1 MTLFMRL
8 LGGCAASKADAE
20 ELVRLEV
27 SPDTPTSSVP
37 IRVESQHFVRLL
49 SWRLRTK
56 WDLPTGKSVWLLAT
70 RSILALLLST
80 VCVYYVWPP
89 RPFLDDP
96 GGFWRHRACDL
107 PTAKADFPAYAR
119 ANCSIVSTSRDVD
132 LAVAIPLV
140 ARQQE
145 ALLAS
150 LQTWSQKK
158 PSPLQATRFD
168 VILFVSTTQGQL
180 SPSIEHQIGKAATAA
195 GAHSFQSTACALSHE
210 QDAYPL
216 GTWVQFLLILEQMH
230 NARYTAF
237 LLCEPDVRV
246 LRAGWMDALQSTL
259 ATRERWWMR
268 GSAWL
273 HNTHLDDRTAH
284 VNGNALYRADD
295 ARFLKFVWLVLGAG
309 ITIRIPTDSPLGFD
323 HTLRLALEG
332 LCDCAAHRWL
342 LDRFVYSS
350 LIINLSLG
358 PCMNDSE
365 INEAFPSA
373 HLAHYNPQRCDTH
386 AVKYHTS

>member
-1 MTLFMRL
+1 MRL

-180 SPSIEHQIGKAATAA
+180 SPSIEHQIGKAATA
-195 GAHSFQSTACALSHE
+195 
-210 QDAYPL
+210 
-216 GTWVQFLLILEQMH
+216 
-230 NARYTAF
+230 
-237 LLCEPDVRV
+237 
-246 LRAGWMDALQSTL
+246 
-259 ATRERWWMR
+259 
-268 GSAWL
+268 
-273 HNTHLDDRTAH
+273 
-284 VNGNALYRADD
+284 
-295 ARFLKFVWLVLGAG
+295 
-309 ITIRIPTDSPLGFD
+309 
-323 HTLRLALEG
+323 
-332 LCDCAAHRWL
+332 DCAAHRWL